1 MVDPNDLPEYM
12 RACPIE
18 TAVGY
23 IGKKWAV
30 NIVRDLFIG
39 KKRFS
44 QFLHA
49 NPDLSTKMLSTRLR
63 ELEKDGFITKRVVST
78 NPIYIEYALTG
89 KGRAL
94 NGILLEL
101 AVFSFRFCPSEVY
114 KRPPLTIEHDI
125 MVMKKLLGKTTKPV

>member
-1 MVDPNDLPEYM
+1 MVDPNDLPEHM
-12 RACPIE
+12 RTCPIE
-18 TAVGY
+18 VAIGY
-23 IGKKWAV
+23 ISKKWTV
-30 NIVRDLFIG
+30 NIVRDLFVG

-44 QFLHA
+44 HFLHA
-49 NPDLSTKMLSTRLR
+49 NPNLSTKVLSTRLR

-78 NPIYIEYALTG
+78 TPLYVEYALTT

-101 AVFSFRFCPSEVY
+101 AVFSFRYCSSEVY

-125 MVMKKLLGKTTKPV
+125 LVMKKLLGKTGKPV

>member
-1 MVDPNDLPEYM
+1 MVDPDDLPEHM

-18 TAVGY
+18 VAIGY

-30 NIVRDLFIG
+30 NIVRDLFVG

-49 NPDLSTKMLSTRLR
+49 NPQLSTKMLSTRLK
-63 ELEKDGFITKRVVST
+63 ELEKEGFITKRVVST
-78 NPIYIEYALTG
+78 NPIYIEYALTT

-101 AVFSFRFCPSEVY
+101 SVFSFRYCASEVY
-114 KRPPLTIEHDI
+114 KRPPITLERDIEL
-125 MVMKKLLGKTTKPV
+125 MRKVLKVGLK

>member
-1 MVDPNDLPEYM
+1 MVDPNDLPEHM

-18 TAVGY
+18 VAVGY

-30 NIVRDLFIG
+30 NIVRDLFVG

-44 QFLHA
+44 QFLHS
-49 NPDLSTKMLSTRLR
+49 NPDLSTKMLSTRLK
-63 ELEKDGFITKRVVST
+63 ELEKEGFITKKVVST
-78 NPIYIEYALTG
+78 NPIYIEYTLTT

-101 AVFSFRFCPSEVY
+101 SMFSFRYCPSEVY
-114 KRPPLTIEHDI
+114 RRPPITLERDI
-125 MVMKKLLGKTTKPV
+125 ALMKQVLKVGSK